1 MSKLLSYGGFGCV
14 FYPAFNCNGKLLTDK
29 YVTKIQKNN
38 FNSNNEIN
46 ISYTIKKIDNYDK
59 YFVPIISSCTVNLN
73 KIKKNNIKECKL
85 IKNFQSKNYIS
96 LKLKYF
102 DSYKIHFLYKYLEK
116 INSNIQLSIFL
127 FNSYKLLLESL
138 KKLFSV
144 NIIHFDFKTDNILF
158 DKNTYYP
165 KIIDFG
171 ISIDLNKLNVD
182 NIRNYFYI
190 YAPDYYIWCL
200 EIHFINYL
208 LYEKNTIDHN
218 DIENITNLYF
228 NNNLFKK
235 LDQNDINVLINNSI
249 DFYSKYIGKNR
260 KNIISDL
267 LKFSGTWDNYSLSIL
282 FLTMID
288 KKQINFYNILFKN
301 IDSNPNN
308 RFSLDNTLEKFN
320 QFMSEI
326 DFNSIFI
333 DNRYDLLT
341 NYNDT
346 IKNLE
351 NKLVHKS

>member
-38 FNSNNEIN
+38 FNSNNEIS
-46 ISYTIKKIDNYDK
+46 ISYVIKKINNYDK
-59 YFVPIISSCTVNLN
+59 YFIPIISSCNVNLN
-73 KIKKNNIKECKL
+73 KIKKHNISECKL
-85 IKNFQSKNYIS
+85 LKNFQSKNYIS

-102 DSYKIHFLYKYLEK
+102 DSYKIHILYKDLEK
-116 INSNIQLSIFL
+116 YNSNIQLSIFL
-127 FNSYKLLLESL
+127 FNSYSLLLKCL
-138 KKLFSV
+138 IKLYSA
-144 NIIHFDFKTDNILF
+144 NIIHFDLKSDNILF

-165 KIIDFG
+165 KLIDFG
-171 ISIDLNKLNVD
+171 ISINLDKLNVD

-200 EIHFINYL
+200 DIHFINYL
-208 LYEKNTIDHN
+208 LYEKNTIEYI

-228 NNNLFKK
+228 NNKLFNTF
-235 LDQNDINVLINNSI
+235 DQSDVNILINNSI

-260 KNIISDL
+260 NIIISDL

-288 KKQINFYNILFKN
+288 KKQLIFYNILLKN

-308 RFSLDNTLEKFN
+308 RNSLEKTLEIFN
-320 QFMSEI
+320 QFISEI
-326 DFNSIFI
+326 DFNNINI
-333 DNRYDLLT
+333 ENKYDLLT
-341 NYNDT
+341 NYQDT
-346 IKNLE
+346 IVKFE
-351 NKLVHKS
+351 NKLVEI